1 MASGGAPASGDICL
15 PDGCYS
21 LDMTDSWGDGWN
33 GNTFTIDGQVLGT
46 GFTGGSTFSETFC
59 LGVVAGC
66 TDPAASNYDASA
78 TTDDG
83 SCVYPC
89 LDNEVVI
96 SMFDSWGD
104 GWNGATY
111 TVTDGT
117 NTATGGLTGGST
129 GTDELC
135 LPDGCYCLLY
145 TSPSP
150 RDR

>member
-1 MASGGAPASGDICL
+1 MLQLLEISVYLMDVG
-15 PDGCYS
+15 
-21 LDMTDSWGDGWN
+21 MTDSWGDGWN

-46 GFTGGSTFSETFC
+46 GFTGGAAPEAFC

-111 TVTDGT
+111 D
-117 NTATGGLTGGST
+117 LMHRCIS
-129 GTDELC
+129 
-135 LPDGCYCLLY
+135 
-145 TSPSP
+145 
-150 RDR
+150 